1 MKKFL
6 LTNCVVMIALMLSY
20 GPASVLAQRGVN
32 RLPGI
37 GRAKKGLDPQIG
49 RPGRRIPADPQMG
62 GPNGRVPNP
71 NKRVQKQRQ
80 QWMETLGL
88 TPDQRMRLGEIK
100 RNVDDE
106 QISIGRRIRQAR
118 NALDRA
124 IMSPNYNEALV
135 RSYTEELAAAHAD
148 QIRFQSRLRV
158 QLRNVLTSD
167 QVIRLRQLEQDLRR
181 QLREDKRDLDKPG
194 SERETV
200 PPASAPNRPPDEPEA
215 DLVTLLIFMR

>member
-1 MKKFL
+1 
-6 LTNCVVMIALMLSY
+6 
-20 GPASVLAQRGVN
+20 
-32 RLPGI
+32 
-37 GRAKKGLDPQIG
+37 
-49 RPGRRIPADPQMG
+49 
-62 GPNGRVPNP
+62 
-71 NKRVQKQRQ
+71 
-80 QWMETLGL
+80 METLGL
-88 TPDQRMRLGEIK
+88 TSDQRMRLGDIR
-100 RNVDDE
+100 RNLDDE

-181 QLREDKRDLDKPG
+181 QMREEKKDLDKPG
-194 SERETV
+194 AERESV
-200 PPASAPNRPPDEPEA
+200 PPAQNRPPDEPEA
-215 DLVTLLIFMR
+215 DLVSLLIFNR

>member
-1 MKKFL
+1 
-6 LTNCVVMIALMLSY
+6 
-20 GPASVLAQRGVN
+20 
-32 RLPGI
+32 
-37 GRAKKGLDPQIG
+37 
-49 RPGRRIPADPQMG
+49 MG
-62 GPNGRVPNP
+62 GRNGGVLNP
-71 NKRVQKQRQ
+71 NKQVQKQRQ

-88 TPDQRMRLGEIK
+88 TPEQRNRLQEIK
-100 RNVDDE
+100 RNLDDE

-158 QLRNVLTSD
+158 QLRHVLTSD
-167 QVIRLRQLEQDLRR
+167 QVVRLRQLEQDLRR
-181 QLREDKRDLDKPG
+181 QLRDEKRDLDKPG

-200 PPASAPNRPPDEPEA
+200 PPAQNRPPNDPEA
-215 DLVTLLIFMR
+215 DLVSLLVFNR

>member
-1 MKKFL
+1 GKR
-6 LTNCVVMIALMLSY
+6 
-20 GPASVLAQRGVN
+20 Q
-32 RLPGI
+32 
-37 GRAKKGLDPQIG
+37 LDPQIG
-49 RPGRRIPADPQMG
+49 RPGRRLPTDPQLG
-62 GPNGRVPNP
+62 GRNGGLPNP
-71 NKRVQKQRQ
+71 KKQVQRQRQ
-80 QWMETLGL
+80 QLIEALGL
-88 TPDQRMRLGEIK
+88 TSDQRIRLGEIR
-100 RNVDDE
+100 RNLDDE

-135 RSYTEELAAAHAD
+135 RSYTEELATAHAD

-181 QLREDKRDLDKPG
+181 QLREEKRDLDRPG

-200 PPASAPNRPPDEPEA
+200 PPAQNRPPGEPEA
-215 DLVTLLIFMR
+215 DLVSLLVFTR